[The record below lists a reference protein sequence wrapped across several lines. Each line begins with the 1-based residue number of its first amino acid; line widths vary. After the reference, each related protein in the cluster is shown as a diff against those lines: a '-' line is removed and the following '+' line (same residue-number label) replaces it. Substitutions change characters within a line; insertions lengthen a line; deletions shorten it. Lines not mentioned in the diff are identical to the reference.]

1 LILGE
6 NGETEFSSQLFRN
19 VSLFALLS
27 SFSCAKALE
36 SVFDELDSKM
46 ADFSFLIFVPFFF
59 FAAFLPVVREHF
71 RRLEYRKTFLAE
83 GDGDRSR
90 VLSLAFLA

>member
-6 NGETEFSSQLFRN
+6 NGVTGFSSQLFRN
-19 VSLFALLS
+19 VSLFAFLS
-27 SFSCAKALE
+27 SSSCAEALE

-46 ADFSFLIFVPFFF
+46 AVFSFLIFVLFLF

-71 RRLEYRKTFLAE
+71 RRLEYRKTLLAE
-83 GDGDRSR
+83 GDGDRSS
-90 VLSLAFLA
+90 VFSFAFLA